1 MKKIDIIIPC
11 FNEETNVADIV
22 NEISRSVEI
31 LDYSCSLV
39 FVDDGSTDNTAS
51 AVREIMN
58 NRNDIRLIRLSRN
71 FGKEAAMAAALQYCK
86 ADAAVIIDADLQHP
100 PSLIPELIAEWE
112 KGSDIVDAV
121 KAKREKV
128 GFLKNF
134 TSISFNKLMSFLTEM
149 DFADASD
156 FKLLSR
162 KAIRIIN
169 FLDEKSRF
177 FRGLTNW
184 IGLKHSTIE
193 FEIQKR
199 IHGKTKWNWIQ
210 LFKLSLDAIT
220 SYSSKPLHVVTFLGI
235 GTFLFSF
242 LLGIQT
248 LYNKWY
254 GHAVTG
260 FTTVIVIILLFSSI
274 IMISIGILGLYLSKI
289 FTEVKNRPIFIID
302 DDNVISGSDEVF
314 IKNEPNSL
322 KSLKGTT
329 E

>member
-1 MKKIDIIIPC
+1 MKKVDIIIPC
-11 FNEETNVADIV
+11 FNEEKNIVHIV
-22 NEISRSVEI
+22 NEISKSVES
-31 LDYSCSLV
+31 LDYSCSLL
-39 FVDDGSTDNTAS
+39 FVDDGSTDKTATNI
-51 AVREIMN
+51 REIMN
-58 NRNDIRLIRLSRN
+58 KRKDINIIRFSRN
-71 FGKEAAMAAALQYCK
+71 FGKEAAIAAALHYCK
-86 ADAAVIIDADLQHP
+86 ADAAIIIDADLQHP
-100 PSLIPELIAEWE
+100 PRLIPELIAEWE
-112 KGSDIVDAV
+112 NGSDIVNAI
-121 KAKREKV
+121 KIKRSEKS
-128 GFLKNF
+128 FLKNF
-134 TSISFNKLMSFLTEM
+134 SSISFNKLMSFLTDM

-169 FLDEKSRF
+169 LMDEKSRF

-193 FEIQKR
+193 FETQER
-199 IHGKTKWNWIQ
+199 MYGKTKWNRFK
-210 LFKLSLDAIT
+210 LFQLSLDAIT

-242 LLGIQT
+242 FMGMQT
-248 LYNKWY
+248 LYNKLF

-302 DDNVISGSDEVF
+302 EDNILSDIDGNR
-314 IKNEPNSL
+314 IKTGV
-322 KSLKGTT
+322 KHK
-329 E
+329 